1 MMIPV
6 PAKEII
12 PKLLINNTRAIMKFL
27 LTMIY
32 VVVAAFSTAAATV
45 EFDFTTGYEDTEY
58 VIGNIVKDGVTI
70 RMSAGTGSKAP
81 QWFSRGMAV
90 RIFSGNNIEVNAN
103 EEIESVKFDFS
114 GPQYVFKMGT
124 SGPRVN
130 PGSYELCEDG
140 VSGVWTV
147 GATKGILVAGGVDA
161 HARVQKITVVTQD
174 PSGVGSIANEDDGV
188 HVENNKI
195 VAPSGAV
202 IYNMNGTE
210 VSGDTEESGLYLVRL
225 KNGRVVKVCK

>member
-1 MMIPV
+1 
-6 PAKEII
+6 
-12 PKLLINNTRAIMKFL
+12 
-27 LTMIY
+27 
-32 VVVAAFSTAAATV
+32 
-45 EFDFTTGYEDTEY
+45 
-58 VIGNIVKDGVTI
+58 
-70 RMSAGTGSKAP
+70 
-81 QWFSRGMAV
+81 MAV
-90 RIFSGNNIEVNAN
+90 RIFSGNNIEVNAH

>member
-1 MMIPV
+1 
-6 PAKEII
+6 
-12 PKLLINNTRAIMKFL
+12 
-27 LTMIY
+27 
-32 VVVAAFSTAAATV
+32 
-45 EFDFTTGYEDTEY
+45 
-58 VIGNIVKDGVTI
+58 
-70 RMSAGTGSKAP
+70 
-81 QWFSRGMAV
+81 MAV
-90 RIFSGNNIEVNAN
+90 RIFSGNNIEVNAH

-114 GPQYVFKMGT
+114 DPQYVFKMGT

>member
-1 MMIPV
+1 
-6 PAKEII
+6 
-12 PKLLINNTRAIMKFL
+12 MKFL
-27 LTMIY
+27 LTMIS
-32 VVVAAFSTAAATV
+32 VVVAAFSTVAATV

-174 PSGVGSIANEDDGV
+174 PSGVGSIANEDDGM

-202 IYNMNGTE
+202 IYNMNGTD

>member
-1 MMIPV
+1 
-6 PAKEII
+6 
-12 PKLLINNTRAIMKFL
+12 MKFL
-27 LTMIY
+27 LTMIS
-32 VVVAAFSTAAATV
+32 VVVAAFSTVAATV

-90 RIFSGNNIEVNAN
+90 RIFSGNNIEVTAN

>member
-1 MMIPV
+1 
-6 PAKEII
+6 
-12 PKLLINNTRAIMKFL
+12 
-27 LTMIY
+27 
-32 VVVAAFSTAAATV
+32 
-45 EFDFTTGYEDTEY
+45 
-58 VIGNIVKDGVTI
+58 
-70 RMSAGTGSKAP
+70 
-81 QWFSRGMAV
+81 MAV
-90 RIFSGNNIEVNAN
+90 RIFSGNNIEVNAH

-114 GPQYVFKMGT
+114 DPQYVFKMGT

-188 HVENNKI
+188 TWRTIKSLLPPV
-195 VAPSGAV
+195 P
-202 IYNMNGTE
+202 
-210 VSGDTEESGLYLVRL
+210 
-225 KNGRVVKVCK
+225 

>member
-1 MMIPV
+1 
-6 PAKEII
+6 
-12 PKLLINNTRAIMKFL
+12 MKFL
-27 LTMIY
+27 LTMIS
-32 VVVAAFSTAAATV
+32 VVVAAFSTVAATV

>member
-1 MMIPV
+1 
-6 PAKEII
+6 
-12 PKLLINNTRAIMKFL
+12 
-27 LTMIY
+27 
-32 VVVAAFSTAAATV
+32 
-45 EFDFTTGYEDTEY
+45 
-58 VIGNIVKDGVTI
+58 
-70 RMSAGTGSKAP
+70 
-81 QWFSRGMAV
+81 MAV
-90 RIFSGNNIEVNAN
+90 RIFSGNNIEVNAH

-114 GPQYVFKMGT
+114 DPQYVFKMGT

-174 PSGVGSIANEDDGV
+174 PSGVGSIADEGDGV
-188 HVENNKI
+188 RVENNKI
-195 VAPSGAV
+195 VAPAGAV

>member
-1 MMIPV
+1 
-6 PAKEII
+6 
-12 PKLLINNTRAIMKFL
+12 MKFL
-27 LTMIY
+27 LTMIS
-32 VVVAAFSTAAATV
+32 VVVAAFSTVAATV

-140 VSGVWTV
+140 VSDVWTV

>member
-1 MMIPV
+1 
-6 PAKEII
+6 
-12 PKLLINNTRAIMKFL
+12 MKFL
-27 LTMIY
+27 LTMIS
-32 VVVAAFSTAAATV
+32 VVVAAFSTVAATV

-90 RIFSGNNIEVNAN
+90 RIFSGNNIEVNAH

-114 GPQYVFKMGT
+114 DPQYVFKMGT

-202 IYNMNGTE
+202 IYNMNGTD